1 MRMFLFLLFRKE
13 IFMKA
18 IEKKNSIK
26 ILTIYKIKSEV
37 LTLFEN
43 E

>member
-1 MRMFLFLLFRKE
+1 MHMFLFLLFRKQ

-26 ILTIYKIKSEV
+26 ILTIYKTKSKI